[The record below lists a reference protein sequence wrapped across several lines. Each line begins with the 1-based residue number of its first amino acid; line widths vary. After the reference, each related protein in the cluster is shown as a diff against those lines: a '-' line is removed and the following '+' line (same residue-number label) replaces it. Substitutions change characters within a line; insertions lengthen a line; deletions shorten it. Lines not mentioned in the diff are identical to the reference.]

1 MLSIEYSLLNAI
13 AKPNQAKICMHLSQL
28 LHVVGPVPAQKVLW
42 GHNSLGGYILW
53 KRKNKVDK
61 APRFSIRRVIWI
73 LLSDTETS
81 AATPPGVIQKK

>member
-1 MLSIEYSLLNAI
+1 MER
-13 AKPNQAKICMHLSQL
+13 
-28 LHVVGPVPAQKVLW
+28 
-42 GHNSLGGYILW
+42 LGGDRKRLLEWFGALFFHIQMGNILFW
-53 KRKNKVDK
+53 GGVGVDK

>member
-1 MLSIEYSLLNAI
+1 MKWRKEFETRKIPERAISIP
-13 AKPNQAKICMHLSQL
+13 KCMK
-28 LHVVGPVPAQKVLW
+28 GTQKTESHETNMVCL
-42 GHNSLGGYILW
+42 
-53 KRKNKVDK
+53 DK